1 VKAAQRIRVTARLG
15 IAAHLLYLCTSV
27 YRIWAVHAVLARA
40 LEEGYSL
47 ALEGVHIV
55 PGMVRPPGG
64 ALVCQVLLAIEDE
77 ADHEGHFW
85 TRDSASDGMRPF
97 EKYLR
102 ALPDIR
108 RIQDYLV
115 KEAAKAGVPVIE
127 NSRVEET
134 VDRVI
139 DLVLDQ
145 IERELETA

>member
-1 VKAAQRIRVTARLG
+1 M
-15 IAAHLLYLCTSV
+15 
-27 YRIWAVHAVLARA
+27 LARA